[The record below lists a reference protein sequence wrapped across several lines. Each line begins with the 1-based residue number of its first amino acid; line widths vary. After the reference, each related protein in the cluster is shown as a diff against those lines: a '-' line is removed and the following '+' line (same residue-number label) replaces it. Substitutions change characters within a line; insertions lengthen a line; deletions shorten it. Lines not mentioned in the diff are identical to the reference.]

1 MSSQLQ
7 ENLIFIGLT
16 TYDRLNLLRESV
28 LSILNQNYKNF
39 ILVISNDNPER
50 VLTNEQIKS
59 IHEQLVVAF
68 KDDTDSLVEMIL
80 NNWLAEDKDMLW
92 ANMDELITQA
102 EKGELLTTDQIN
114 NILNEDSYGGND

>member
-1 MSSQLQ
+1 MSHNS
-7 ENLIFIGLT
+7 
-16 TYDRLNLLRESV
+16 
-28 LSILNQNYKNF
+28 
-39 ILVISNDNPER
+39 ER

>member
-1 MSSQLQ
+1 MSH
-7 ENLIFIGLT
+7 
-16 TYDRLNLLRESV
+16 
-28 LSILNQNYKNF
+28 
-39 ILVISNDNPER
+39 NPEH

-80 NNWLAEDKDMLW
+80 NNWLAEDKNMLW

-114 NILNEDSYGGND
+114 NILNQDSHDIS

>member
-1 MSSQLQ
+1 MSH
-7 ENLIFIGLT
+7 
-16 TYDRLNLLRESV
+16 
-28 LSILNQNYKNF
+28 
-39 ILVISNDNPER
+39 NPER

-80 NNWLAEDKDMLW
+80 NNYLAEDKDMLW
-92 ANMDELITQA
+92 ANMVELIEQA

-114 NILNEDSYGGND
+114 NILNEDSYGIS

>member
-1 MSSQLQ
+1 MSRNS
-7 ENLIFIGLT
+7 EH
-16 TYDRLNLLRESV
+16 
-28 LSILNQNYKNF
+28 
-39 ILVISNDNPER
+39 

-114 NILNEDSYGGND
+114 NILNEDSYGDND

>member
-1 MSSQLQ
+1 
-7 ENLIFIGLT
+7 
-16 TYDRLNLLRESV
+16 
-28 LSILNQNYKNF
+28 
-39 ILVISNDNPER
+39 
-50 VLTNEQIKS
+50 
-59 IHEQLVVAF
+59 
-68 KDDTDSLVEMIL
+68 MIL

>member
-1 MSSQLQ
+1 MSYNS
-7 ENLIFIGLT
+7 EH
-16 TYDRLNLLRESV
+16 
-28 LSILNQNYKNF
+28 
-39 ILVISNDNPER
+39 

-114 NILNEDSYGGND
+114 NILNEDSYDTN

>member
-1 MSSQLQ
+1 MS
-7 ENLIFIGLT
+7 
-16 TYDRLNLLRESV
+16 R
-28 LSILNQNYKNF
+28 NQQ
-39 ILVISNDNPER
+39 R

-114 NILNEDSYGGND
+114 NILNEDSYDTN